1 MTVENHGNQSEQWK
15 IKSLIQP
22 GASLENYSIISCTL
36 MNYFY
41 NKSACVYS
49 KTRHICIYGT
59 YLHLTAAV

>member
-1 MTVENHGNQSEQWK
+1 
-15 IKSLIQP
+15 
-22 GASLENYSIISCTL
+22 

-59 YLHLTAAV
+59 YLHLTAAVWKNIMSFTHTAIINGTEINICINSNSVVLRF